1 MKRIN
6 KKKIKKKSS
15 KKKRRRINSKKKSY
29 NKAIDLQKV
38 MAVKFQTLTKVYEDL
53 ESVVNK
59 FDYLEYKRVSAEA
72 ESECCPVSRR
82 NMGFPL

>member
-1 MKRIN
+1 MKRVN

-38 MAVKFQTLTKVYEDL
+38 MAVKFQTLTKVYE
-53 ESVVNK
+53 NFK
-59 FDYLEYKRVSAEA
+59 KKREIEKLKREKLKSKE
-72 ESECCPVSRR
+72 R
-82 NMGFPL
+82 